1 MTEVASWLLLPPDE
15 VELPALVLVRE
26 RDVER
31 DLGVVEVRPLVP
43 HVARLHRVVLHRV
56 RLVRVQA
63 RSRPNTAG
71 VQPPA
76 SKNILS
82 RSKNICMELLCSHLA
97 RVSTAGSSWSTRVSS
112 PISAASTPCLLMLL
126 TRECGSPQDL
136 NRPVTRP
143 EGDEEGEIKN
153 KVFLTCLF
161 HNLVTE

>member
-31 DLGVVEVRPLVP
+31 DLGVVEVSPLVP

-82 RSKNICMELLCSHLA
+82 
-97 RVSTAGSSWSTRVSS
+97 
-112 PISAASTPCLLMLL
+112 
-126 TRECGSPQDL
+126 
-136 NRPVTRP
+136 
-143 EGDEEGEIKN
+143 
-153 KVFLTCLF
+153 
-161 HNLVTE
+161 